1 MEKNT
6 KNTLIAL
13 GTGLAVGSILGVLF
27 APDKG
32 SDTRKKINEAK
43 DKLTDKFKN
52 QVEKSREN
60 LLSLKEG
67 LKERLDAVTE
77 KVDEYL

>member
-1 MEKNT
+1 MEKST

-13 GTGLAVGSILGVLF
+13 GTGIAVGSILGVLF
-27 APDKG
+27 APNKG
-32 SDTRKKINEAK
+32 VDTRKKINEAK
-43 DKLTDKFKN
+43 DRLADRLKD